1 VADKQSELCGE
12 VLARM
17 RKAGLLDEL
26 VLVGSWCLP
35 AYRDYFDGTGHIRTL
50 RTRDLDF
57 LVPMPSK
64 IRKRIDMA
72 ELLKDLGFVLG
83 HRGAE
88 GFVILQH
95 PELMVEFLVA
105 ERGRG
110 ATSAVDLPMLGM
122 NAQSLRFMD
131 IPMLKVMDATLHG
144 VQVRV
149 PHPACFALHKF
160 LVAPRRDSKERR
172 ARDAETGAHVLELLL
187 AKSETLTIQSIYSR
201 FPKSWRKV
209 VAEELTRI
217 GKKALGL
224 KIGILK

>member
-35 AYRDYFDGTGHIRTL
+35 AYRDYFEGTGRIKTL

-57 LVPMPSK
+57 LVPLPSK
-64 IRKRIDMA
+64 IRKRVDMV
-72 ELLKDLGFVLG
+72 ELLKDLGFILG
-83 HRGAE
+83 HRGSE

-105 ERGRG
+105 KRG
-110 ATSAVDLPMLGM
+110 TTAVELPMLGM
-122 NAQSLRFMD
+122 NAQPLRFLD

-149 PHPACFALHKF
+149 PHPASFALHKL
-160 LVAPRRDSKERR
+160 LVAPRRSGKERR
-172 ARDAETGAHVLELLL
+172 DRDAETGVHVLELLL
-187 AKSETLTIQSIYSR
+187 AKGETLTIQSIYSR

-209 VAEELTRI
+209 IAEELRRI
-217 GKKALGL
+217 GKVDLGSNL
-224 KIGILK
+224 GILKQPR

>member
-35 AYRDYFDGTGHIRTL
+35 AYRDYFEGTGRIRTL

-57 LVPMPSK
+57 LVPIPSK
-64 IRKRIDMA
+64 IKKRVDMG
-72 ELLKDLGFVLG
+72 ELLKDLGFIMG
-83 HRGAE
+83 HRGSE

-95 PELMVEFLVA
+95 PELLVEFLVA

-110 ATSAVDLPMLGM
+110 VTTAVNLPMLGM

-131 IPMLKVMDATLHG
+131 IPMMKVMDSTLHG
-144 VQVRV
+144 VRVRV
-149 PHPACFALHKF
+149 PHPACFALHKL
-160 LVAPRRDSKERR
+160 LVAPNRNSIERRD
-172 ARDAETGAHVLELLL
+172 RDAETGAHVLELLL
-187 AKSETLTIQSIYSR
+187 AKGETLTVQSIYSQ

-209 VAEELTRI
+209 IVEELARI
-217 GKKALGL
+217 GKEELGTN
-224 KIGILK
+224 IGILK